1 MHPIALAFALT
12 TATPEVPATPLPP
25 VIAEE
30 RAPEE
35 DARRPERRKQVDL
48 DELRQRRAAT
58 DIAEALSE
66 LPGVIARQ
74 RYNEAQDTQIQVRG
88 FGARSPFGVRG
99 LRIEYDGI
107 PATAADGQSQIG
119 HLDIASG
126 GRMTLVRGP
135 FAALYGNGGAYLR
148 VDGVRG
154 VQRDG
159 DRVSLAL
166 GSNGQ
171 RRIGIAADTGEALR
185 LGVSGNH
192 YETDGVRARSAA
204 TRTLGAARLDWE
216 IGERDALALSLHT
229 QVQPDSEDP
238 QGLTRAEFDADPEAS
253 NPLAAQFG
261 TRKSARQSQLGARWQ
276 HDFGD
281 SELSFAA
288 YAGQRSIDQVLS
300 VSVQAQ
306 QLPTNGG
313 GIVDLERDYH
323 GWSLRWL
330 HRAAWSFADA
340 ELSAELRDE
349 RLAEDRRGYENF
361 VGDRL
366 GVRGA
371 LRRDETNASDARDAM
386 LRLDLMPG
394 DAWRF
399 SAGVRRTLAD
409 YRSDDRFIAP
419 GNPDDSG
426 DYSADAWL
434 PVVGASWRID
444 PQWQLHAAVG
454 RTQELPTLAE
464 LAYREDGDGGFNDDL
479 KPAMGDQAELG
490 LAWAGDALRAELT
503 AFLVEMD
510 DEIVVDSA
518 LGGRTSFRNAGA
530 TRRDGLEIAADWRL
544 AQAWQLRG
552 VANLID
558 ARYRE
563 GYSNCPARP
572 LPCPPQAVTV
582 AAGQPLTGVPDRS
595 ARVELG
601 YTAGRDW
608 SAALEWQALSPTPAS
623 DRVADKV
630 PGYAIWNL
638 RWQKRFA
645 LRGFGLASALV
656 RVDNLFDRRYSASA
670 IVNDG
675 ARRYYETAPG
685 RSVWVGV
692 DWAW

>member
-1 MHPIALAFALT
+1 MHPIALALALT
-12 TATPEVPATPLPP
+12 NATPEVPVTPLPP

-30 RAPEE
+30 QRADDE
-35 DARRPERRKQVDL
+35 ARRPERRKQVDL

-74 RYNEAQDTQIQVRG
+74 RHNEAQDTQIQVRG

-119 HLDIASG
+119 HLDMASG
-126 GRMTLVRGP
+126 GRVTLVRGP

-148 VDGVRG
+148 VDGARG
-154 VQRDG
+154 GRRNG
-159 DRVSLAL
+159 DRASLAL

-185 LGVSGNH
+185 LGVSGNR

-204 TRTLGAARLDWE
+204 TRTLGAARMDWE
-216 IGERDALALSLHT
+216 IGERDVLALSLHY
-229 QVQPDSEDP
+229 QDQPDSEDP
-238 QGLTRAEFDADPEAS
+238 QGLTRAEFEADPESS

-276 HDFGD
+276 RDFGD

-313 GIVDLERDYH
+313 GIVDLDRDYH

-330 HRAAWSFADA
+330 HRAVWSFADA

-349 RLAEDRRGYENF
+349 RLVEDRRGYENF

-371 LRRDETNASDARDAM
+371 LRRDESNASDARDAM
-386 LRLDLMPG
+386 LRVDLMPG

-399 SAGVRRTLAD
+399 SAGVRRTIAD
-409 YRSDDRFIAP
+409 YRSDDRYITP

-426 DYSADAWL
+426 NYSADAWL
-434 PVVGASWRID
+434 PVIGASWRFA
-444 PQWQLHAAVG
+444 PGWQAHAALG

-464 LAYREDGDGGFNDDL
+464 LAYRETGDGGFNDAV
-479 KPAMGDQAELG
+479 KPARGRQAELG
-490 LAWAGDALRAELT
+490 LAWAGEALRAEIT

-530 TRRDGLEIAADWRL
+530 TRRDGFEIAVDWRL

-582 AAGQPLTGVPDRS
+582 AAGQPLAGVPERS
-595 ARVELG
+595 ARFELN
-601 YTAGRDW
+601 YTVGRNW
-608 SAALEWQALSPTPAS
+608 NAALEWQALSATPAS
-623 DRVADKV
+623 DRVADEL

-638 RWQKRFA
+638 RWQKRFTP
-645 LRGFGLASALV
+645 RGFGLASALV
-656 RVDNLFDRRYSASA
+656 RVDNLLDRRYSGSA

-675 ARRYYETAPG
+675 ARRYYESAPG

-692 DWAW
+692 DLEW

>member
-1 MHPIALAFALT
+1 MLLLPLVFTLT
-12 TATPEVPATPLPP
+12 AAVADPPATTLPP
-25 VIAEE
+25 VVAEE
-30 RAPEE
+30 SAADQ

-74 RYNEAQDTQIQVRG
+74 RYNEAQDTQIQMRG

-119 HLDIASG
+119 HLDMASG

-148 VDGVRG
+148 VDGARG
-154 VQRDG
+154 AGRDG
-159 DRVSLAL
+159 DRASLAA

-192 YETDGVRARSAA
+192 YETGGVRARSAA
-204 TRTLGAARLDWE
+204 TRTLGAARTDWE
-216 IGERDALALSLHT
+216 IGERDALALSLHY
-229 QVQPDSEDP
+229 QDQPDSQDP
-238 QGLTRAEFDADPEAS
+238 QGLTRAEFEADPDAA

-276 HDFGD
+276 HDFGS

-288 YAGQRSIDQVLS
+288 YAGQRSIDQVLA
-300 VSVQAQ
+300 VSPQAQ
-306 QLPTNGG
+306 LLPTNGG
-313 GIVDLERDYH
+313 GIVDLDRDYH

-330 HRAAWSFADA
+330 HRAAWSFGDA

-349 RLAEDRRGYENF
+349 QLSEERRGYENF
-361 VGDRL
+361 VGQAL
-366 GVRGA
+366 GIRGA
-371 LRRDETNASDARDAM
+371 LRRDETNAGSARDAI

-394 DAWRF
+394 DWRL
-399 SAGVRRTLAD
+399 SAGVRRTRAD
-409 YRSDDRFIAP
+409 YRSEDRYITA

-426 DYSADAWL
+426 NYASDAWL
-434 PVVGASWRID
+434 PVVGASWRFQ
-444 PQWQLHAAVG
+444 PRWQAHAAVG

-464 LAYREDGDGGFNDDL
+464 LAYREEGDGGFNDAL
-479 KPAMGDQAELG
+479 VPARGRQAELG
-490 LAWAGDALRAELT
+490 IAYAGERLRAELT

-518 LGGRTSFRNAGA
+518 QGGRTSFRNAGA
-530 TRRDGLEIAADWRL
+530 TRRDGFEIAGDWRL

-563 GYSNCPARP
+563 GYSNCPALP
-572 LPCPPQAVTV
+572 QPCPPQAVTV
-582 AAGQPLTGVPDRS
+582 AAGQRLAGVPDRS
-595 ARVELG
+595 ARLDLQ
-601 YTAGRDW
+601 YTPGRDW
-608 SAALEWQALSPTPAS
+608 NAGLEWQALSATPAS
-623 DRVADKV
+623 DRNRDRV
-630 PGYAIWNL
+630 PGHAVWNL
-638 RWQKRFA
+638 RLNKRFSTQS
-645 LRGFGLASALV
+645 FGQVHALV
-656 RVDNLFDRRYSASA
+656 RIDNLLDRRYSASA

-675 ARRYYETAPG
+675 ARRYFETAPG
-685 RSVWVGV
+685 RSVWLGL
-692 DWAW
+692 DWGW

>member
-1 MHPIALAFALT
+1 MHPIALALALT

-30 RAPEE
+30 QRADDE
-35 DARRPERRKQVDL
+35 ARRPERRKQVDL

-74 RYNEAQDTQIQVRG
+74 RHNEAQDTQIQVRG

-119 HLDIASG
+119 HLDMASG
-126 GRMTLVRGP
+126 GRVTLVRGP

-148 VDGVRG
+148 VDGARG
-154 VQRDG
+154 GRRNG
-159 DRVSLAL
+159 DRASLAL

-185 LGVSGNH
+185 LGVSGNR

-204 TRTLGAARLDWE
+204 TRSLGATRMDWE
-216 IGERDALALSLHT
+216 IGERDVLALSLHY
-229 QVQPDSEDP
+229 QDQPDSEDP
-238 QGLTRAEFDADPEAS
+238 QGLTRAEFEADPESS

-313 GIVDLERDYH
+313 GIVDLDRDYH

-330 HRAAWSFADA
+330 HRAVWSFADA

-349 RLAEDRRGYENF
+349 RLVEDRRGYENF

-371 LRRDETNASDARDAM
+371 LRRDESNASDARDAM
-386 LRLDLMPG
+386 LRVDLMPG

-399 SAGVRRTLAD
+399 SAGVRRTIAD
-409 YRSDDRFIAP
+409 YRSDDRYITP

-426 DYSADAWL
+426 NYSADAWL
-434 PVVGASWRID
+434 PVIGASWRFA
-444 PQWQLHAAVG
+444 PGWQAHAALG

-464 LAYREDGDGGFNDDL
+464 LAYRETGDGGFNDAV
-479 KPAMGDQAELG
+479 KPARGRQAELG
-490 LAWAGDALRAELT
+490 LAWAGEALRAEIT

-530 TRRDGLEIAADWRL
+530 TRRDGFEIAVDWRL

-582 AAGQPLTGVPDRS
+582 AAGQPLAGVPERS
-595 ARVELG
+595 ARFELN
-601 YTAGRDW
+601 YTAGRNW
-608 SAALEWQALSPTPAS
+608 NAALEWQALSATPAS
-623 DRVADKV
+623 DRVADEL

-638 RWQKRFA
+638 RWQKRFTP
-645 LRGFGLASALV
+645 RGFGLASALV
-656 RVDNLFDRRYSASA
+656 RVDNLLDRRYSGSA

-675 ARRYYETAPG
+675 ARRYYESAPG

-692 DWAW
+692 DLEW

>member
-1 MHPIALAFALT
+1 MLLLPLALALT
-12 TATPEVPATPLPP
+12 AAAPEPPATELPP

-154 VQRDG
+154 GQRDG

-409 YRSDDRFIAP
+409 YRSYDRFIAP

-518 LGGRTSFRNAGA
+518 LGGRTSFRNAGV

-582 AAGQPLTGVPDRS
+582 AAGQPLAGVPDRS

-608 SAALEWQALSPTPAS
+608 NAALEWQALSPTPAS
-623 DRVADKV
+623 DRVADKA

-645 LRGFGLASALV
+645 PRGFGLASALV

>member
-1 MHPIALAFALT
+1 MLLIPLALALT
-12 TATPEVPATPLPP
+12 SVTTDPPATPLPP

-30 RAPEE
+30 RAPAE
-35 DARRPERRKQVDL
+35 DARRPERPKQVDL

-99 LRIEYDGI
+99 LRVEYDGI

-119 HLDIASG
+119 HLDMASG
-126 GRMTLVRGP
+126 GRMTLIRGP

-148 VDGVRG
+148 VDGARAG
-154 VQRDG
+154 GRDG
-159 DRVSLAL
+159 DRASLAI
-166 GSNGQ
+166 GGNGQ
-171 RRIGIAADTGEALR
+171 RRIGLAADTGDALR

-192 YETDGVRARSAA
+192 FETDGVRARSAA

-216 IGERDALALSLHT
+216 IGERDVLALSLHY
-229 QVQPDSEDP
+229 QDQPDSEDP
-238 QGLTRAEFDADPEAS
+238 QGLTRAEFEADPDAA
-253 NPLAAQFG
+253 NPLAAQFN

-276 HDFGD
+276 HDFGS
-281 SELSFAA
+281 SELSLAA

-300 VSVQAQ
+300 LSPQAQ

-313 GIVDLERDYH
+313 GIVDLDRDYH

-340 ELSAELRDE
+340 ELSVELRDE
-349 RLAEDRRGYENF
+349 RLSEERRGYENF
-361 VGDRL
+361 VGQQL

-371 LRRDETNASDARDAM
+371 LRRNEANASDARDAM

-394 DAWRF
+394 EAWRF

-409 YRSDDRFIAP
+409 YRSDDRYIAA

-426 DYSADAWL
+426 DYAHDAWL
-434 PVVGASWRID
+434 PVIGASWRFHPD
-444 PQWQLHAAVG
+444 WQIHTALG
-454 RTQELPTLAE
+454 RTQELPTLGE
-464 LAYREDGDGGFNDDL
+464 LAYREDGDGGFNDAL
-479 KPAMGDQAELG
+479 EPARGRQAELG
-490 LAWAGDALRAELT
+490 LAYAGERLRAELT

-563 GYSNCPARP
+563 GYSNCPSLP
-572 LPCPPQAVTV
+572 QPCPPQAVTV
-582 AAGQPLTGVPDRS
+582 AAGQPLAGVPDRS
-595 ARVELG
+595 ARFELQ
-601 YTAGRDW
+601 YAAGRDW
-608 SAALEWQALSPTPAS
+608 NAALEWQALSATPAS
-623 DRVADKV
+623 DRNRDRV
-630 PGYAIWNL
+630 PGYAVWNL
-638 RWQKRFA
+638 RLNKRFPMHSW
-645 LRGFGLASALV
+645 GQVSALM
-656 RVDNLFDRRYSASA
+656 RIDNLLDRRYSASA

-675 ARRYYETAPG
+675 ARRYFETAPG
-685 RSVWVGV
+685 RGVWVGL
-692 DWAW
+692 DWGW